1 MELITKLLGNEFI
14 QNIAI
19 VAMPFIVT
27 YVTGVTAS
35 YSKNKI
41 VSEYGTNAI
50 LRGYEKFN
58 NYTGEERK
66 KKAND
71 YFKQLAKEKLPPGL
85 KELALLWFT
94 ILGHKDV
101 QNAYDEYWEEFDARY
116 QWRHNVEPDEDGGA
130 YYE

>member
-1 MELITKLLGNEFI
+1 MEYIIKLLQNEFV
-14 QNIAI
+14 QNIII
-19 VAMPFIVT
+19 VIMPFFVT
-27 YVTGVTAS
+27 FLTGITAS

-41 VSEYGTNAI
+41 VSEYGTSVI

-66 KKAND
+66 KKANE

-85 KELALLWFT
+85 RELALLWFT

-101 QNAYDEYWEEFDARY
+101 QNAYDEYWEDFDKRY
-116 QWRHNVEPDEDGGA
+116 QWRHNVLPDEEGA